1 MSAIATPSSQINADR
16 PSPSL
21 RSLVAME
28 NLKLRK
34 RPMAWVIFALITLLV
49 SAGMVIG
56 YLGSR
61 SQSLASG
68 ETLEDQLSSFL
79 LPSAITNAF
88 AIVAGF
94 GSILVVVLAAS
105 SVGSE
110 YGWGTVRVLVGSG
123 VSRVR
128 LLAAKVISLAEV
140 TALLILAGV
149 GAMTLSSLI
158 LTIVGG
164 HELSFGWLDGE
175 ASIDILLMFV
185 RTWFVLFVSV
195 ALAFALAVVTRS
207 LAAAI
212 ALGIGFGIIEGILA
226 SVLGALGDTG
236 ETISEF
242 LLSPNINAISRLN
255 GFDGREV
262 GSVEGAVDPWR
273 AAALLTFYIV
283 ALLGIAFA
291 VFRRRDIASGG

>member
-1 MSAIATPSSQINADR
+1 MSAIATPSSHINADR

-21 RSLVAME
+21 GSLVAME

-34 RPMAWVIFALITLLV
+34 RPMTWVIFALITLLL

-56 YLGSR
+56 YLGTR
-61 SQSLASG
+61 SQSLPPG
-68 ETLEDQLSSFL
+68 ETRDEQLSGFL
-79 LPSAITNAF
+79 LPSSIANGF
-88 AIVAGF
+88 EIVGGF

-105 SVGSE
+105 AVGSE

-128 LLAAKVISLAEV
+128 LLAAKILSLAEV
-140 TALLILAGV
+140 TALLVVAGV
-149 GAMTLSSLI
+149 AAMTVTSVV

-164 HELSFGWLDGE
+164 HDLSFGWLDGE
-175 ASIDILLMFV
+175 AAIDILLMFV
-185 RTWFVLFVSV
+185 RTWFILFVSV

-212 ALGIGFGIIEGILA
+212 ALGIGFGIIESILA
-226 SVLGALGDTG
+226 AILDSLGDTG
-236 ETISEF
+236 ETISEL
-242 LLSPNINAISRLN
+242 LLSPNINAITRLN
-255 GFDGREV
+255 RF
-262 GSVEGAVDPWR
+262 GSPDVAPFGEAIDPWR

-283 ALLGIAFA
+283 VLLGIAFA